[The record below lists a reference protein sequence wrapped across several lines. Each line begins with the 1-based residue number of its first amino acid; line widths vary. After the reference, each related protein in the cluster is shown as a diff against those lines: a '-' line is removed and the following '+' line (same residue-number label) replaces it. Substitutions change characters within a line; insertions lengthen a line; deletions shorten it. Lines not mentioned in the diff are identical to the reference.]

1 MKGLNLTL
9 VKESSAHWHNMLME
23 MLLTTSSIYIF
34 ITWLCELKL
43 QEAFIKCN
51 YCRISNRGQLLLR
64 VASKESFVHAYAV
77 IFNTQVLNH
86 CASFWRGLFLNSD
99 TVLCWIQKR
108 SLDRAAGSCPIPD
121 SPSAASTAQSCQ
133 VLGSQVRC
141 CVVVMTL
148 YLPASTKLSC
158 FSFVVTLSSINT
170 LFLKT
175 HLCGFPF
182 AWLVGW
188 KDSCSKMI
196 HQSKTDC

>member
-1 MKGLNLTL
+1 MFPECHPRLRPQLWSTWSLMKGLSLTL
-9 VKESSAHWHNMLME
+9 TKESSVHWHNMLME

-51 YCRISNRGQLLLR
+51 YCRISNRRQLLLR

-77 IFNTQVLNH
+77 IFNTKVLNH
-86 CASFWRGLFLNSD
+86 RASFWRGLFLNSD

-133 VLGSQVRC
+133 VLGSRVRC

-148 YLPASTKLSC
+148 YLPASTKLGC
-158 FSFVVTLSSINT
+158 FSFVVTI
-170 LFLKT
+170 
-175 HLCGFPF
+175 C
-182 AWLVGW
+182 
-188 KDSCSKMI
+188 
-196 HQSKTDC
+196 